1 MPGLPSGGPL
11 FGPVVGDVIDV
22 NKLLGDGLSG
32 WQTFEHGGAD
42 PGRGT
47 TTLEAGDLV
56 LREGNSLLVGA
67 TRRIT
72 LSANPG
78 TVQLAY
84 TSVTFDTTAKGQVR
98 DAFELA
104 LVDDKG
110 QSSVPTFTAPDRDA
124 YYSQTEGLTTAFPVA
139 TVEEVNKVV
148 RLDVSKLSPGSTAT
162 LVVRVVNPDSDTGS
176 VVRIPGR
183 HEIPT
188 VTLTGA
194 TPISEGTKYTLGL
207 AAGNLYQDTV
217 TKWTIDWKD
226 GSPVQTVTGNPP
238 SVTHDFAD
246 DDPAPAHV
254 VTAIAFTSA
263 NQSATATRTV
273 TVNNVAPT
281 VTVANLGATV
291 NKAATFTLG
300 SFTDPGY
307 TVAANGTAETFTG
320 TINWGDNTAVDPVT
334 LAVTP
339 GSAGVLTSG
348 TVAKAHTYTKAGT
361 FTATLTINDDNTGAT
376 SKPFT
381 VTVAGASSVPVV
393 TAAAFTPPVNEG
405 SAVTFSGTFTDADA
419 GTASSYGAR
428 VNWGDGSADTI
439 VTPSAGA
446 NSTTFNVSAPHTY
459 ADNRAINYTATL
471 TVTDPTNN
479 TASKTATATV
489 ANVAPTV
496 TSTAAAQ
503 FIGVNVPLTVQ
514 AAAFKDPGFSY
525 TPAGTVET
533 FNTTTIAWG
542 DTKTDIVS
550 PTVVQG
556 SVRLRPAR

>member
-1 MPGLPSGGPL
+1 MEDGDTGGSHVVTISNPNRIEPPNGVSADDLASPQVGPRASEGNTSVGFTPSLSEVVSAPSGPRAAAAPSTPVIPSASDSGPAPKPATATASTSTVVSASAPNAGSSPGVPSGGPL

-22 NKLLGDGLSG
+22 NKLLGDGLTG

-124 YYSQTEGLTTAFPVA
+124 YYNQTKGLTTAFPVA

-217 TKWTIDWKD
+217 TKWTID
-226 GSPVQTVTGNPP
+226 
-238 SVTHDFAD
+238 
-246 DDPAPAHV
+246 
-254 VTAIAFTSA
+254 
-263 NQSATATRTV
+263 
-273 TVNNVAPT
+273 
-281 VTVANLGATV
+281 
-291 NKAATFTLG
+291 
-300 SFTDPGY
+300 
-307 TVAANGTAETFTG
+307 
-320 TINWGDNTAVDPVT
+320 
-334 LAVTP
+334 
-339 GSAGVLTSG
+339 
-348 TVAKAHTYTKAGT
+348 
-361 FTATLTINDDNTGAT
+361 
-376 SKPFT
+376 
-381 VTVAGASSVPVV
+381 
-393 TAAAFTPPVNEG
+393 
-405 SAVTFSGTFTDADA
+405 
-419 GTASSYGAR
+419 
-428 VNWGDGSADTI
+428 
-439 VTPSAGA
+439 
-446 NSTTFNVSAPHTY
+446 
-459 ADNRAINYTATL
+459 
-471 TVTDPTNN
+471 
-479 TASKTATATV
+479 
-489 ANVAPTV
+489 
-496 TSTAAAQ
+496 
-503 FIGVNVPLTVQ
+503 
-514 AAAFKDPGFSY
+514 
-525 TPAGTVET
+525 
-533 FNTTTIAWG
+533 
-542 DTKTDIVS
+542 
-550 PTVVQG
+550 
-556 SVRLRPAR
+556 